1 MGHRLGSLNTAV
13 RCKDGYVHLI
23 AMRED
28 WWGRLV
34 QVMGSPEWAL
44 DPFFQDQ
51 ANRNE
56 LPDELEALLEPWLME
71 HTKEELFQ
79 LGLANRFPLTP
90 YYTSAELDQL
100 PHLKEREFFV
110 EVEHPIAGS
119 LRYPGAPYKF
129 SETPWAVQRPAPVLG
144 QHNEEIYCDR
154 LGYSR
159 EQLSTLRTIGI
170 I

>member
-79 LGLANRFPLTP
+79 LGLANRMPLTP